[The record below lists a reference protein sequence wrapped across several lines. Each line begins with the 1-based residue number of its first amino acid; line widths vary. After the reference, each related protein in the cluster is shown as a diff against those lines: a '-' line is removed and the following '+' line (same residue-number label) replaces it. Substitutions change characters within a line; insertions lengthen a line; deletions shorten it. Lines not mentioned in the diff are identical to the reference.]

1 MTLTGQVMSTYVMV
15 HGAWHGAWCWYKVVP
30 LLQRAGHIVVAP
42 DLPSLGSDRTP
53 PCQVSLGT
61 WVDHICHFVDTASEP
76 VVLVGHSR
84 AGIIIS
90 EVAERRPEKIAVLV
104 YLAAYLLRD
113 GESLLPVAQRDGTS
127 LVFPNLVVSEDQ
139 TSSTIKPEA
148 IREVFYGDCSDEDV
162 TLAGTLLAPEALAPA
177 VTPIHVTE
185 EGFGRVPRVYIECLQ
200 DKVVP
205 LPLQR
210 EMYAKLPCQK
220 VVSMNTDHSPF
231 FSAPQELTDSLT
243 ALAVVGAV

>member
-1 MTLTGQVMSTYVMV
+1 ML
-15 HGAWHGAWCWYKVVP
+15 
-30 LLQRAGHIVVAP
+30 
-42 DLPSLGSDRTP
+42 
-53 PCQVSLGT
+53 
-61 WVDHICHFVDTASEP
+61 
-76 VVLVGHSR
+76 
-84 AGIIIS
+84 
-90 EVAERRPEKIAVLV
+90 
-104 YLAAYLLRD
+104 
-113 GESLLPVAQRDGTS
+113 
-127 LVFPNLVVSEDQ
+127 PNLVVSEDQ

-162 TLAGTLLAPEALAPA
+162 TLAGMLLAPEALAPA

-210 EMYAKLPCQK
+210 QMYAKLPCQK

-231 FSAPQELTDSLT
+231 FSAPQKLTDSLT